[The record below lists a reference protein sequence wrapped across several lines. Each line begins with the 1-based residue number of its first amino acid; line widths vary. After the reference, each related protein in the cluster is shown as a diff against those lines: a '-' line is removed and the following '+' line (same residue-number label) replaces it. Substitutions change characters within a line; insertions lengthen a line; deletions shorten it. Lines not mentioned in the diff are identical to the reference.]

1 MLKFKGYCFLI
12 EQMYVEEVDEN
23 KLQNDLVLGM
33 YNYLRPMALY
43 QPDSVFETLGIT
55 PSEKTSLRFFN

>member
-1 MLKFKGYCFLI
+1 
-12 EQMYVEEVDEN
+12 MYVEEVDEN

-43 QPDSVFETLGIT
+43 QPDSVFKMLDLHHLKNL
-55 PSEKTSLRFFN
+55 SRFFN